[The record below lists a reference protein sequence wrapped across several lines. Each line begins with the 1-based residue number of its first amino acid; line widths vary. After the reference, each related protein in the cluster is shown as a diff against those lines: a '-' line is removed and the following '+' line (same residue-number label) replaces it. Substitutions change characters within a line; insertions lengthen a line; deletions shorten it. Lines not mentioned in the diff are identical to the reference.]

1 MTPVMQVTRLD
12 RMKHTDLGDH
22 PCSIARTLD
31 VVGEWW
37 TPLILRDVAYG
48 VRRFGEIEADLGISA
63 NVLSARLAAL
73 VEEGLLATRPYQ
85 RRPERRE
92 YVLTE
97 KGADLVPALLALMRW
112 GDRWAWRGDGPVRV
126 VHEECGH
133 EVQVEL
139 RCPHCGCSAAPGEL
153 RALPRPGVVA
163 APGLGEPGSV
173 SGSRLRAAGAAGVP
187 LAHEDAAA
195 KRTTG
200 LEPATSSLGS
210 SR

>member
-12 RMKHTDLGDH
+12 RVKHTDLGGH

-97 KGADLVPALLALMRW
+97 KGADLVPALLALMQW
-112 GDRWAWRGDGPVRV
+112 GDRWAWREDGPVRV

-133 EVQVEL
+133 EIQVEL
-139 RCPHCGCSAAPGEL
+139 RCPHCERSAAPGEL
-153 RALPRPGVVA
+153 RALPRPGVAA
-163 APGLGEPGSV
+163 APGPGEPGSV
-173 SGSRLRAAGAAGVP
+173 SGSRLRAAGSAGVP
-187 LAHEDAAA
+187 LA
-195 KRTTG
+195 R
-200 LEPATSSLGS
+200 
-210 SR
+210 